1 MKAPSW
7 QQEGQ
12 PSHEPYDGFKPISS
26 QEGLKTELESAKAS
40 TLPIFVLFMTDWCP
54 KCQAIE
60 PHLNQLALT
69 SSSKAKFVLVNID
82 TNIETA
88 SEYGVDDASQ
98 LPKLLCFK
106 GDYKTS
112 ESIDGID
119 QSKYI
124 SFVEDII

>member
-1 MKAPSW
+1 M
-7 QQEGQ
+7 
-12 PSHEPYDGFKPISS
+12 
-26 QEGLKTELESAKAS
+26 
-40 TLPIFVLFMTDWCP
+40 FVLFMTDWFP

-60 PHLNQLALT
+60 PHLNQLALIH
-69 SSSKAKFVLVNID
+69 SSKAEFFLVNID

-88 SEYGVDDASQ
+88 SDYGVDDASQ
-98 LPKLLCFK
+98 LPKLLCFH

-124 SFVEDII
+124 SFVKDIM